1 MREREIKRLHMHKR
15 RNGKKKTTTTQI
27 SSTLAQHVTFAN
39 LINRKTSN
47 SLIIGKVQTI
57 HKQCIY
63 LSITFWFPQTQAWCN
78 AFIVKESEW
87 SRNIRPSFHPLL
99 IKSVSLYFSCSKS
112 SKVQVKVLNSRSYL
126 KHKSYSTHYAEWP
139 ISE

>member
-15 RNGKKKTTTTQI
+15 RNGKKQQHRFPAHQLNMLHLQI
-27 SSTLAQHVTFAN
+27 LLTE
-39 LINRKTSN
+39 KTSN

-112 SKVQVKVLNSRSYL
+112 SKVQEKVLNSRSYL
-126 KHKSYSTHYAEWP
+126 KHKSQSTHYAEWP